1 MLYLMVMLSLLFVL
15 IEIGIS
21 LLAAIEEAFI
31 MIMLMLQ
38 MGRNAG
44 KLARGV

>member
-1 MLYLMVMLSLLFVL
+1 MVMLSLLFVL

-21 LLAAIEEAFI
+21 LLVAIEGAFI
-31 MIMLMLQ
+31 MIISMLQ
-38 MGRNAG
+38 MGRNEG